1 MFHSHQIPIVK
12 STSRIPVYIET
23 WDIVMKPHFPR
34 TLACYACASLLYNK
48 ILYFSPEGT
57 SLMTTRPEWSRK
69 HDGCETLQQSLFI
82 SAVSTSRA
90 GQLRRGSGVEP
101 LCETEPKTQ
110 ACNNQHHK
118 IITMGALT
126 RGVRKCQTVSPI
138 GFRTSCAL
146 HATLYTLSSWSSKRL
161 TCLHGSGD
169 VGEILGRGTP

>member
-110 ACNNQHHK
+110 AWKKVTKQFGKASSANVSMLWDSQ
-118 IITMGALT
+118 LT
-126 RGVRKCQTVSPI
+126 KTSRPHARSTRHRRRCPRGLRNAWPEICTVDWVH
-138 GFRTSCAL
+138 R
-146 HATLYTLSSWSSKRL
+146 
-161 TCLHGSGD
+161 
-169 VGEILGRGTP
+169 V